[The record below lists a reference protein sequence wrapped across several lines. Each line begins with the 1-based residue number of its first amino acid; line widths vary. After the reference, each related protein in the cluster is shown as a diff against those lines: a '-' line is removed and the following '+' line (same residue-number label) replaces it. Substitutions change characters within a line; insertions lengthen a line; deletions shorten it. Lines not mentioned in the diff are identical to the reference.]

1 MQNKSDVVI
10 TGVGVISPIGI
21 GADAFWHALLEG
33 ENGIRPI
40 DLFDAHGLTVRF
52 G

>member
-33 ENGIRPI
+33 GEWHTTYRS
-40 DLFDAHGLTVRF
+40 F
-52 G
+52 